1 VVFVAPAFAF
11 AVAAV
16 CCFRKEREREEV
28 RQQKQT
34 IYIILKYGRRER
46 ERPDLRLEKKG
57 KKVPLLFLHKKGKI
71 KRKGHFFFHE
81 SKIAKKCTLF
91 SLQPPPLSPF
101 LFDEAKEFEYR
112 KKQKRYVQIFAR
124 THAPR
129 LRAVLRSF
137 LCLFDLVLLSRFFFL
152 LLINSALFLGIY
164 TRREFVV
171 VFSFISLLERATH
184 APRVFDARLLK
195 EAREMR

>member
-1 VVFVAPAFAF
+1 M
-11 AVAAV
+11 
-16 CCFRKEREREEV
+16 
-28 RQQKQT
+28 
-34 IYIILKYGRRER
+34 
-46 ERPDLRLEKKG
+46 RLEKKG
-57 KKVPLLFLHKKGKI
+57 KKVPPLFLHKKGKI

-112 KKQKRYVQIFAR
+112 KKQKRYVPIFAR

-137 LCLFDLVLLSRFFFL
+137 LCLFDLVLLSRFFFPFADKFRSNPRDL
-152 LLINSALFLGIY
+152 HKK
-164 TRREFVV
+164 REFVV

-184 APRVFDARLLK
+184 TRRACSMQDY
-195 EAREMR
+195 

>member
-1 VVFVAPAFAF
+1 VVFVAPAFALLF
-11 AVAAV
+11 SQ
-16 CCFRKEREREEV
+16 RERERRGQTTETDDIYNIKV
-28 RQQKQT
+28 REK
-34 IYIILKYGRRER
+34 RERERER

-137 LCLFDLVLLSRFFFL
+137 LCLFDLVLLSRFF
-152 LLINSALFLGIY
+152 
-164 TRREFVV
+164 
-171 VFSFISLLERATH
+171 SFC
-184 APRVFDARLLK
+184 
-195 EAREMR
+195 